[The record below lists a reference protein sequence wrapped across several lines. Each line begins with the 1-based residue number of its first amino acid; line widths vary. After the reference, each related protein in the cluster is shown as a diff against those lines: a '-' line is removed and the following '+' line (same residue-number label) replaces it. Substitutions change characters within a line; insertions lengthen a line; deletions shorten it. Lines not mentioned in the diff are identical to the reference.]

1 MGLFFWNSIL
11 FFKMNQSIDTKTK
24 NRISEDLSPTRNLT
38 GLHLKIVGAI
48 AIIWSLFQLWYA
60 SPFPFIFDFG
70 MFKGLPARAI
80 HLGFALTLT
89 FLIFPFSR
97 DKKISIIDIFI
108 SLLAAFCC
116 LYIYFFYDQL
126 VYRGGVLLILSLGE
140 NINIPIEL
148 IIGIIGILILLE
160 ATRRAIGLPLVIIAI
175 CFLLFSYFGKYAPD
189 IISHGG
195 LSLKRLVGFQWF
207 DQEAIFGIPIGVSV
221 DFIFLFVLFGA
232 LLETA
237 GGGKYFLNLAFAM
250 VGKMRGGPAKAAIL
264 GSGMTGLISGSS
276 IANTVTTGTFTI
288 PIMKKTG
295 FSKEKA
301 GAIEVSSSVNGQLMP
316 PVMGA
321 AAFVMASFIGVT
333 YFEIVKHAILPAVIS
348 YVALFYISH
357 LEALK
362 LNLKGMEEKDVPNL
376 KNTFLAGLH
385 FLIPIFVLIYLLVY
399 LRFTASYSIFYATIA
414 LISVNLINKLIK
426 QPDLKDGLKIWFN
439 QTIVGF
445 EKGALN
451 MVGVGIAIATAGVI
465 VGAVGSTGLSTNLI
479 IVIES
484 IAKDNVIILLFL
496 TIILCLLLGMGLPTT
511 ANYVVVASLM
521 AAVLVDVGNASGFIF
536 PLIAVHLFVFYFG
549 LMADVTPPVGLA
561 SYAAAAISGG
571 DPLRTGVQ
579 AFWYS
584 LRTGILPI
592 VFLFNHE
599 LLLIGIENIWHAL
612 IVIVTSLTG
621 ILVFTAATQAWF
633 IAKLRWYEI
642 VIFLFISLSFL
653 APDFVLNK
661 FYPKYNYKE
670 INQIQSLKLDP
681 KKEVRF
687 KVTRLSEYGE
697 RYKLFVINKNTF
709 DSNFSLEDYGIN
721 LAKQNN
727 KFVVDALKWNSLA
740 KKHGFETDDIIKE
753 FKIEN
758 LNRPNKALVYPFA
771 LILLLSFGYLNYRR
785 KEKDENK

>member
-1 MGLFFWNSIL
+1 MSDSISS
-11 FFKMNQSIDTKTK
+11 KIK
-24 NRISEDLSPTRNLT
+24 NKISEDLSPTRNIT
-38 GLHLKIVGAI
+38 GFHLKIVSAI

-60 SPFPFIFDFG
+60 SPFPFMLNFG

-80 HLGFALTLT
+80 HLGFALTLA
-89 FLIFPFSR
+89 FLIYPISKS
-97 DKKISIIDIFI
+97 KKISFFDVLI
-108 SLLAAFCC
+108 SFMGAISC

-126 VYRGGVLLILSLGE
+126 VERGGVLLNLKISETLNFPL
-140 NINIPIEL
+140 EL
-148 IIGIIGILILLE
+148 ILGGCGILILLE
-160 ATRRAIGLPLVIIAI
+160 ATRRAIGLPLVIIAS
-175 CFLLFSYFGKYAPD
+175 CFLLFSYFGRYAPE

-195 LSLKRLVGFQWF
+195 LSLNRLVGFQWL

-237 GGGKYFLNLAFAM
+237 GGGKYFLDLAFAM

-301 GAIEVSSSVNGQLMP
+301 GAIEVSSSVNGQIMP

-333 YFEIVKHAILPAVIS
+333 YFEIVKHAFLPAIIS
-348 YVALFYISH
+348 YIALFYISH

-362 LNLKGMEEKDVPNL
+362 LNLKGMDDADVPHL
-376 KNTFLAGLH
+376 KKTFLSGIH
-385 FLIPIFVLIYLLVY
+385 FLIPIFVLIYTLVY
-399 LRFTASYSIFYATIA
+399 LRFTASYSIFYATIT
-414 LISVNLINKLIK
+414 LVLVNLINLLIK
-426 QPDLKDGLKIWFN
+426 NEIKKNAIKEWFN

-451 MVGVGIAIATAGVI
+451 MVAVGIAIATAGII

-484 IAKDNVIILLFL
+484 IAKDNVTILLFL

-521 AAVLVDVGNASGFIF
+521 ATVLVDVGNASGFIF

-561 SYAAAAISGG
+561 SYAAAGISGG

-599 LLLIGIENIWHAL
+599 LLLIGIENIWHGL
-612 IVIVTSLTG
+612 IVIITSLIG
-621 ILVFTAATQAWF
+621 ILVFTSATQGWF
-633 IAKLRWYEI
+633 INKLKWYEI
-642 VIFLFISLSFL
+642 IIFLIISISLLS
-653 APDFVLNK
+653 PDFVLNK
-661 FYPKYNYKE
+661 FYPKYNYEDINKINSMKLDSTKE
-670 INQIQSLKLDP
+670 IQIKITRPSL
-681 KKEVRF
+681 
-687 KVTRLSEYGE
+687 YGE
-697 RYKLFVINKNTF
+697 RYKLFVISKNTF
-709 DSNFSLEDYGIN
+709 EDKFTLEDYGIT
-721 LAKQNN
+721 LMSQDDKV
-727 KFVVDALKWNSLA
+727 VVDNLKWNGEA
-740 KKHGFETDDIIKE
+740 KKNGFEMGDYISE
-753 FKIEN
+753 FKTEN
-758 LNRPNKALVYPFA
+758 SDRPSKNIVYPIA
-771 LILLLSFGYLNYRR
+771 ILLLVVFGYFNLKR
-785 KEKDENK
+785 KE

>member
-1 MGLFFWNSIL
+1 MSADIE
-11 FFKMNQSIDTKTK
+11 KKIESKIK
-24 NRISEDLSPTRNLT
+24 EDLSPTKNLT
-38 GLHLKIVGAI
+38 GFHLKLVASI
-48 AIIWSLFQLWYA
+48 AITWSLFQLWYA
-60 SPFPFIFDFG
+60 SPFPFWFNFG

-80 HLGFALTLT
+80 HLGFALLLA
-89 FLIFPFSR
+89 FLIFPYAR
-97 DKKISIIDIFI
+97 GKKVNFIDII
-108 SLLAAFCC
+108 IAVTGAICC
-116 LYIYFFYDQL
+116 LYIYVFYDQL
-126 VYRGGVLLILSLGE
+126 VDRGGILLK
-140 NINIPIEL
+140 INFFYDFTIPIEL
-148 IIGIIGILILLE
+148 VLGIIGISILLE
-160 ATRRAIGLPLVIIAI
+160 ATRRVIGIPLVIIAV
-175 CFLLFSYFGKYAPD
+175 CFLLFSYFGQYAPD

-237 GGGKYFLNLAFAM
+237 GGGKYFLDLAFAM

-301 GAIEVSSSVNGQLMP
+301 GAIEVSSSVNGQIMP

-321 AAFVMASFIGVT
+321 AAFVMASFIGIT
-333 YFEIVKHAILPAVIS
+333 YFEVVKHAFLPAIIS
-348 YVALFYISH
+348 YIALFYISH

-362 LNLKGMEEKDVPNL
+362 LNLKGMDERDIPKL
-376 KNTFLAGLH
+376 KKTFLEGIH
-385 FLIPIFVLIYLLVY
+385 FLVPIFILIYLLVY
-399 LRFTASYSIFYATIA
+399 MRLTASYSIFFATITLIIVNLLNKIFKEKNFKNA
-414 LISVNLINKLIK
+414 LIY
-426 QPDLKDGLKIWFN
+426 WYN

-451 MVGVGIAIATAGVI
+451 MVSVGIAIATAGII

-521 AAVLVDVGNASGFIF
+521 ATVLVDVGNASGFIF

-571 DPLRTGVQ
+571 DPLRTGAQ

-592 VFLFNHE
+592 VFLFNSE
-599 LLLIGIENIWHAL
+599 LLLIGIESIWHGL
-612 IVIVTSLTG
+612 MVITTSLIG
-621 ILVFTAATQAWF
+621 ILVFTSATQGWF
-633 IAKLRWYEI
+633 INKLRWYEI
-642 VIFLFISLSFL
+642 IIFLIISISLLSPEFI
-653 APDFVLNK
+653 LNK
-661 FYPKYNYKE
+661 FYPKYNYLSIEEINKKQFDYNKE
-670 INQIQSLKLDP
+670 IRIKI
-681 KKEVRF
+681 
-687 KVTRLSEYGE
+687 TRLTEYGE
-697 RYKLFVINKNTF
+697 RYKLFVIEKNSF
-709 DSNFSLEDYGIN
+709 DENFSLDDYGMS
-721 LAKQNN
+721 LVVEDN
-727 KFVVDALKWNSLA
+727 KTIIDTLKWNGIA
-740 KKHGFETDDIIKE
+740 KKSGLDTGDIINE

-758 LNRPNKALVYPFA
+758 QNRPKKEIIYPIA
-771 LILLLSFGYLNYRR
+771 LILLSIFGYLNIRR
-785 KEKDENK
+785 RI

>member
-1 MGLFFWNSIL
+1 MSAD
-11 FFKMNQSIDTKTK
+11 IDKK
-24 NRISEDLSPTRNLT
+24 IENKIKEDLSPTRNLT
-38 GLHLKIVGAI
+38 GFHLKLVAII
-48 AIIWSLFQLWYA
+48 AITWSLFQLWYA
-60 SPFPFIFDFG
+60 SPFPFWLNFG

-80 HLGFALTLT
+80 HLGFALLLA
-89 FLIFPFSR
+89 FLIFPYAR
-97 DKKISIIDIFI
+97 GKKVNFIDILI
-108 SLLAAFCC
+108 AITGAICC
-116 LYIYFFYDQL
+116 LYIYVFYDQL
-126 VYRGGVLLILSLGE
+126 VDRGGILLKINLSD
-140 NINIPIEL
+140 NFTIPIEL
-148 IIGIIGILILLE
+148 ILGIIGILILLE
-160 ATRRAIGLPLVIIAI
+160 ATRRVIGVPLVVIAV
-175 CFLLFSYFGKYAPD
+175 CFLLFSYFGQYAPD

-237 GGGKYFLNLAFAM
+237 GGGKYFLDLAFAM

-301 GAIEVSSSVNGQLMP
+301 GAIEVSSSVNGQIMP

-333 YFEIVKHAILPAVIS
+333 YFEVVKHAFLPAIIS
-348 YVALFYISH
+348 YIALFYISH

-362 LNLKGMEEKDVPNL
+362 LNLKGMDENDIPKL
-376 KNTFLAGLH
+376 KKTFFEGIH
-385 FLIPIFVLIYLLVY
+385 FLVPIFVLIYLLVY
-399 LRFTASYSIFYATIA
+399 MRLTASYSIFFATITLIIVNLLNKIFKEKNFKNA
-414 LISVNLINKLIK
+414 LIY
-426 QPDLKDGLKIWFN
+426 WYN
-439 QTIVGF
+439 QTVVGF

-451 MVGVGIAIATAGVI
+451 MVSVGIAIATAGII

-521 AAVLVDVGNASGFIF
+521 ATVLVDVGNASGFIF

-571 DPLRTGVQ
+571 DPLRTGAQ

-584 LRTGILPI
+584 LRTGVLPI
-592 VFLFNHE
+592 VFLFNSE
-599 LLLIGIENIWHAL
+599 LLLIGIESIWHGL
-612 IVIVTSLTG
+612 MVIATSLIG
-621 ILVFTAATQAWF
+621 ILVFTSATQGWF
-633 IAKLRWYEI
+633 INKLRWYEI
-642 VIFLFISLSFL
+642 VIFLIISISLLSPEFI
-653 APDFVLNK
+653 LNK
-661 FYPKYNYKE
+661 FYPKYNYLSIEEINKKQFDYNKE
-670 INQIQSLKLDP
+670 IRIKI
-681 KKEVRF
+681 
-687 KVTRLSEYGE
+687 TRLTEYGE
-697 RYKLFVINKNTF
+697 RYKLFVIEKNSF
-709 DSNFSLEDYGIN
+709 DENFSLDDYGMS
-721 LAKQNN
+721 LVVEDN
-727 KFVVDALKWNSLA
+727 KTIIDTLKWNGIA
-740 KKHGFETDDIIKE
+740 KKSGLDMGDIINE

-758 LNRPNKALVYPFA
+758 QNRPKKEIIYPIA
-771 LILLLSFGYLNYRR
+771 LILLSIFGYLNIRR
-785 KEKDENK
+785 RI

>member
-1 MGLFFWNSIL
+1 
-11 FFKMNQSIDTKTK
+11 MNLK
-24 NRISEDLSPTRNLT
+24 ISDKIESKIKEDLSPTRNLT
-38 GLHLKIVGAI
+38 GLHLKVVAAI

-60 SPFPFIFDFG
+60 SPFPFMFNVG

-80 HLGFALTLT
+80 HLGFALTLA
-89 FLIFPFSR
+89 FLIYPISKK
-97 DKKISIIDIFI
+97 KKISIFDIII
-108 SLLAAFCC
+108 SFMGAFSC

-126 VYRGGVLLILSLGE
+126 VDRGGVLLNITLGK
-140 NINIPIEL
+140 NFNLPIEL
-148 IIGIIGILILLE
+148 IVGCSGILILLE

-175 CFLLFSYFGKYAPD
+175 CFLLFSYFGRYAPE

-195 LSLKRLVGFQWF
+195 LSLNRLVGFQWL

-237 GGGKYFLNLAFAM
+237 GGGKYFLDLAFAM

-333 YFEIVKHAILPAVIS
+333 YFEIVKHAFLPAIIS

-362 LNLKGMEEKDVPNL
+362 LNLKGMDDADVPNL
-376 KNTFLAGLH
+376 KKTFLTGLH
-385 FLIPIFVLIYLLVY
+385 FLIPIFVLIYMLVY

-414 LISVNLINKLIK
+414 LIFVNLINKLIK
-426 QPDLKDGLKIWFN
+426 QSNLLDGLKLWFN
-439 QTIVGF
+439 ETIIGF

-451 MVGVGIAIATAGVI
+451 MVGVGIAIATAGII

-484 IAKDNVIILLFL
+484 IAKDNVSVLLFL

-521 AAVLVDVGNASGFIF
+521 ATVLVDVGNASGFIF

-571 DPLRTGVQ
+571 DPLKTGLQ

-599 LLLIGIENIWHAL
+599 LLLIGVENIWHAL
-612 IVIVTSLTG
+612 IVIITSLIG
-621 ILVFTAATQAWF
+621 ILVFTSATQGWF
-633 IAKLRWYEI
+633 INKLKWYEI
-642 VIFLFISLSFL
+642 IVFLLISISLLSPEFI
-653 APDFVLNK
+653 LNK
-661 FYPKYNYKE
+661 FYPKYNYKDINE
-670 INQIQSLKLDP
+670 IHLLKLEP
-681 KKEVRF
+681 NKEVQL
-687 KVTRLSEYGE
+687 KITRPSAYGE
-697 RYKLFVINKNTF
+697 RYKLFVIKKNTF
-709 DSNFSLEDYGIN
+709 EIEYSLEDYGIDLVKKEN
-721 LAKQNN
+721 RI
-727 KFVVDALKWNSLA
+727 VVDTLKWNGKA
-740 KKHGFETDDIIKE
+740 KKSGFENGDYISE

-758 LNRPNKALVYPFA
+758 FDRPNKKVVYPIA
-771 LILLLSFGYLNYRR
+771 ILLLVIFGYLNFRR
-785 KEKDENK
+785 KE

>member
-1 MGLFFWNSIL
+1 
-11 FFKMNQSIDTKTK
+11 MNRQNTSKVENK
-24 NRISEDLSPTRNLT
+24 ISEDLSPTKKLT
-38 GLHLKIVGAI
+38 GIHLKIVLTI

-60 SPFPFIFDFG
+60 SPFPFWFNIG

-80 HLGFALTLT
+80 HLGFALLLA
-89 FLIFPFSR
+89 FLIFPISR
-97 DKKISIIDIFI
+97 SKKISIFDIFI
-108 SLLAAFCC
+108 SLVAAFCC

-126 VYRGGVLLILSLGE
+126 VDRGGVLLNISLGE

-148 IIGIIGILILLE
+148 IIGICGILILLE
-160 ATRRAIGLPLVIIAI
+160 ATRRVIGIPLVIIAV
-175 CFLLFSYFGKYAPD
+175 CFLLFSYFGKYAPE

-237 GGGKYFLNLAFAM
+237 GGGQYFLDLAFAM

-276 IANTVTTGTFTI
+276 VANTVTTGTFTI

-301 GAIEVSSSVNGQLMP
+301 GAIEVSSSVNGQIMP

-333 YFEIVKHAILPAVIS
+333 YFEVVKHAFLPAIIS
-348 YVALFYISH
+348 YIALFYISH

-362 LNLKGMEEKDVPNL
+362 LNLKGMDEKDVPIL
-376 KNTFLAGLH
+376 KKTFLSGLH

-399 LRFTASYSIFYATIA
+399 LRLTASYSIFYATLA
-414 LISVNLINKLIK
+414 LIFVNLINKIIK
-426 QPDLKDGLKIWFN
+426 SSKNGNYKEALKIWFN
-439 QTIVGF
+439 QTIIGF
-445 EKGALN
+445 QKGAIN
-451 MVGVGIAIATAGVI
+451 MVAVGIAIATAGVI

-484 IAKDNVIILLFL
+484 VAKDNVIILILL

-521 AAVLVDVGNASGFIF
+521 SMVLIDVGNASGFIF

-561 SYAAAAISGG
+561 SYAAAGISGG
-571 DPLRTGVQ
+571 DPLKTGVQ

-612 IVIVTSLTG
+612 LVISTSLLG
-621 ILVFTAATQAWF
+621 ILVFTAATQRWMFNKLKWF
-633 IAKLRWYEI
+633 EI
-642 VIFLFISLSFL
+642 IIFLIISISLLS
-653 APDFVLNK
+653 PEFVLNK
-661 FYPKYNYKE
+661 FYPKYNHKDLTK
-670 INQIQSLKLDP
+670 IHTLKFDP
-681 KKEVRF
+681 KKEVHI

-697 RYKLFVINKNTF
+697 RYKLFVIKKNSFKKKFDLKEYGVNLTIQDNK
-709 DSNFSLEDYGIN
+709 I
-721 LAKQNN
+721 
-727 KFVVDALKWNSLA
+727 FVDTLKWNGKA
-740 KKHGFETDDIIKE
+740 KKAGLETGDYITE

-758 LNRPNKALVYPFA
+758 LDRPTKAIVYPA
-771 LILLLSFGYLNYRR
+771 AILLLIIFGYFNYRR
-785 KEKDENK
+785 KD

>member
-1 MGLFFWNSIL
+1 MSADIEKKIENKI
-11 FFKMNQSIDTKTK
+11 K
-24 NRISEDLSPTRNLT
+24 EDLSPTRNLT
-38 GLHLKIVGAI
+38 GFHLKLVAII
-48 AIIWSLFQLWYA
+48 AITWSLFQLWYA
-60 SPFPFIFDFG
+60 SPFPFWLNFG

-80 HLGFALTLT
+80 HLGFALLLA
-89 FLIFPFSR
+89 FLIFPYAKGKRVNF
-97 DKKISIIDIFI
+97 IDILI
-108 SLLAAFCC
+108 AITGAICC
-116 LYIYFFYDQL
+116 LYIYVFYDQL
-126 VYRGGVLLILSLGE
+126 VDRGGILLK
-140 NINIPIEL
+140 INLYDNFTIPIEL
-148 IIGIIGILILLE
+148 TIGIIGILILLE
-160 ATRRAIGLPLVIIAI
+160 ATRRVIGVPLVVIAV
-175 CFLLFSYFGKYAPD
+175 CFLLFSYFGQYAPD

-237 GGGKYFLNLAFAM
+237 GGGKYFLDLAFAM

-301 GAIEVSSSVNGQLMP
+301 GAIEVSSSVNGQIMP

-333 YFEIVKHAILPAVIS
+333 YFEVVKHAFLPAIIS
-348 YVALFYISH
+348 YIALFYISH

-362 LNLKGMEEKDVPNL
+362 LNLKGMDENDIPKL
-376 KNTFLAGLH
+376 KKTFFEGIH
-385 FLIPIFVLIYLLVY
+385 FLVPIFVLIYLLVY
-399 LRFTASYSIFYATIA
+399 MRLTASYSIFFATITLIIVNLLNKIFKEKNFKNA
-414 LISVNLINKLIK
+414 LIY
-426 QPDLKDGLKIWFN
+426 WYN
-439 QTIVGF
+439 QTVVGF

-451 MVGVGIAIATAGVI
+451 MVSVGIAIATAGII

-521 AAVLVDVGNASGFIF
+521 ATVLVDVGNASGFIF

-571 DPLRTGVQ
+571 DPLRTGAQ

-592 VFLFNHE
+592 VFLFNSE
-599 LLLIGIENIWHAL
+599 LLLIGIESIWHGL
-612 IVIVTSLTG
+612 MVIATSLIG
-621 ILVFTAATQAWF
+621 ILVFTSATQGWF
-633 IAKLRWYEI
+633 INKLRWYEI
-642 VIFLFISLSFL
+642 VIFLIISISLLSPEFI
-653 APDFVLNK
+653 LNK
-661 FYPKYNYKE
+661 FYPKYNYLSIEEINKKQFDYNKE
-670 INQIQSLKLDP
+670 IRIKI
-681 KKEVRF
+681 
-687 KVTRLSEYGE
+687 TRLTEYGE
-697 RYKLFVINKNTF
+697 RYKLFVIEKNSF
-709 DSNFSLEDYGIN
+709 DENFSLDDYGMS
-721 LAKQNN
+721 LVVEDN
-727 KFVVDALKWNSLA
+727 KTIIDTLKWNGIA
-740 KKHGFETDDIIKE
+740 KKSGLDMGDIINE

-758 LNRPNKALVYPFA
+758 QNRPKKEIIYPIA
-771 LILLLSFGYLNYRR
+771 LILLSIFGYLNLKRR
-785 KEKDENK
+785 T

>member
-1 MGLFFWNSIL
+1 MS
-11 FFKMNQSIDTKTK
+11 QSINKEVKDKI
-24 NRISEDLSPTRNLT
+24 NEDLSPTKNLT
-38 GLHLKIVGAI
+38 GLHLKIVASI

-60 SPFPFIFDFG
+60 SPFPFIFNFG

-80 HLGFALTLT
+80 HLGFALTLV
-89 FLIFPFSR
+89 FLIYPISKG
-97 DKKISIIDIFI
+97 KKISIFDILISFI
-108 SLLAAFCC
+108 GAFSCF
-116 LYIYFFYDQL
+116 YIYFFYDQL
-126 VYRGGVLLILSLGE
+126 VDRGGVLLNILIGDSFEL
-140 NINIPIEL
+140 PIEL
-148 IIGIIGILILLE
+148 IIGSLGILILLE

-175 CFLLFSYFGKYAPD
+175 CFLLFSYFGRYAPE

-195 LSLKRLVGFQWF
+195 LSLNRLVGFQWL

-237 GGGKYFLNLAFAM
+237 GGGKYFLDLAFAM

-301 GAIEVSSSVNGQLMP
+301 GAIEVSSSVNGQIMP

-333 YFEIVKHAILPAVIS
+333 YFEVVKHAFLPAIIS
-348 YVALFYISH
+348 YIALFYISH

-362 LNLKGMEEKDVPNL
+362 LNLKGMDDADVPNL
-376 KNTFLAGLH
+376 KRTFLSGLH
-385 FLIPIFVLIYLLVY
+385 FLIPIFVLIYMLVF
-399 LRFTASYSIFYATIA
+399 LRFTASYSIFYATVS
-414 LISVNLINKLIK
+414 LILVNLIYLLIK
-426 QPDLKDGLKIWFN
+426 NSFSKEALKIWFN

-451 MVGVGIAIATAGVI
+451 MVGVGIAIATAGII

-484 IAKDNVIILLFL
+484 IAKDNVTILLFL

-521 AAVLVDVGNASGFIF
+521 ATVLVDVGNASGFIF

-571 DPLRTGVQ
+571 DPLKTGLQ

-612 IVIVTSLTG
+612 VVIITSLSG
-621 ILVFTAATQAWF
+621 ILVFTSATQGWF
-633 IAKLRWYEI
+633 INKLKWYEI
-642 VIFLFISLSFL
+642 IIFLIISISLLS
-653 APDFVLNK
+653 PEFVLNK
-661 FYPKYNYKE
+661 FYPKYNYQDISK
-670 INQIQSLKLDP
+670 INLVVLDP

-687 KVTRLSEYGE
+687 KITRPSPYGE
-697 RYKLFVINKNTF
+697 RYKLFVIDRKTF
-709 DSNFSLEDYGIN
+709 EEEYDLEDYGIS
-721 LAKQNN
+721 LVKEKN
-727 KFVVDALKWNSLA
+727 KIVVDNLKWNGLA
-740 KKHGFETDDIIKE
+740 KKSGFEMGDYISELKV
-753 FKIEN
+753 EN
-758 LNRPNKALVYPFA
+758 SNRPNKIVVYPIA
-771 LILLLSFGYLNYRR
+771 ILLLLIFGYLNYIR
-785 KEKDENK
+785 KE

>member
-1 MGLFFWNSIL
+1 MSDSISS
-11 FFKMNQSIDTKTK
+11 KIK
-24 NRISEDLSPTRNLT
+24 NKISEDLSPTRNIT
-38 GLHLKIVGAI
+38 GFHLKIISAI

-60 SPFPFIFDFG
+60 SPFPFMLNFG

-80 HLGFALTLT
+80 HLGFALTLA
-89 FLIFPFSR
+89 FLIYPISKG
-97 DKKISIIDIFI
+97 KKISFFDVLI
-108 SLLAAFCC
+108 SFMGAISC

-126 VYRGGVLLILSLGE
+126 VERGGVLLNVKITDT
-140 NINIPIEL
+140 INFPLEL
-148 IIGIIGILILLE
+148 ILGGCGILILLE
-160 ATRRAIGLPLVIIAI
+160 ATRRAIGLPLVIIAS
-175 CFLLFSYFGKYAPD
+175 CFLLFSYFGRYAPE

-195 LSLKRLVGFQWF
+195 LSLNRLVGFQWL

-237 GGGKYFLNLAFAM
+237 GGGKYFLDLAFAM

-301 GAIEVSSSVNGQLMP
+301 GAIEVSSSVNGQIMP

-333 YFEIVKHAILPAVIS
+333 YFEIVKHAFLPAIIS
-348 YVALFYISH
+348 YIALFYISH

-362 LNLKGMEEKDVPNL
+362 LNLKGMDDADVPHL
-376 KNTFLAGLH
+376 KKTFLSGIH
-385 FLIPIFVLIYLLVY
+385 FLIPIFVLIYTLVY
-399 LRFTASYSIFYATIA
+399 LRFTASYSIFYATIT
-414 LISVNLINKLIK
+414 LVLVNLINLLIK
-426 QPDLKDGLKIWFN
+426 NEIKKNALKEWFN

-451 MVGVGIAIATAGVI
+451 MVAVGIAIATAGII

-484 IAKDNVIILLFL
+484 IAKDNVTILLFL

-521 AAVLVDVGNASGFIF
+521 ATVLVDVGNASGFIF

-561 SYAAAAISGG
+561 SYAAAGISGG

-599 LLLIGIENIWHAL
+599 LLLIGIENIWHGL
-612 IVIVTSLTG
+612 IVIITSLIG
-621 ILVFTAATQAWF
+621 ILVFTSATQGWF
-633 IAKLRWYEI
+633 INKLKWYEI
-642 VIFLFISLSFL
+642 IIFLVISISLLS
-653 APDFVLNK
+653 PDFVLNK
-661 FYPKYNYKE
+661 FYPKYYYEEITKINSIKLDSTKE
-670 INQIQSLKLDP
+670 IQIKITRPSL
-681 KKEVRF
+681 
-687 KVTRLSEYGE
+687 YGE
-697 RYKLFVINKNTF
+697 RYKLFVIPKNTF
-709 DSNFSLEDYGIN
+709 EDKFTLEDYGIT
-721 LAKQNN
+721 LMKQDD
-727 KFVVDALKWNSLA
+727 KIIVDNLKWNGEA
-740 KKHGFETDDIIKE
+740 KKSGFEMGDYISE

-758 LNRPNKALVYPFA
+758 SDRPSKNIVYPIA
-771 LILLLSFGYLNYRR
+771 ILLLVIFGYFNLKR
-785 KEKDENK
+785 KE

>member
-1 MGLFFWNSIL
+1 MSQNTS
-11 FFKMNQSIDTKTK
+11 TKIK
-24 NRISEDLSPTRNLT
+24 NKIQEDLSPTRNLT
-38 GLHLKIVGAI
+38 GLHLKIVAVI

-60 SPFPFIFDFG
+60 SPFPFWFNIG

-80 HLGFALTLT
+80 HLGFALLLA
-89 FLIFPFSR
+89 FLIFPYSR
-97 DKKISIIDIFI
+97 GKKISIIDILI
-108 SLLAAFCC
+108 SIVAAFCC

-126 VYRGGVLLILSLGE
+126 VDRGGILLKITLAE
-140 NINIPIEL
+140 NIIIPIEL
-148 IIGIIGILILLE
+148 IIGICGIMILLE
-160 ATRRAIGLPLVIIAI
+160 ATRRVIGIPLVIIAI
-175 CFLLFSYFGKYAPD
+175 CFLLFSYFGKYAPEM
-189 IISHGG
+189 ISHGG

-237 GGGKYFLNLAFAM
+237 GGGKYFLDLAFAM

-301 GAIEVSSSVNGQLMP
+301 GAIEVSSSVNGQIMP

-333 YFEIVKHAILPAVIS
+333 YFEVVKHAFLPAIIS
-348 YVALFYISH
+348 YIALFYISH

-362 LNLKGMEEKDVPNL
+362 LNLKGKNDEDVPNL
-376 KNTFLAGLH
+376 KKTFLSGLH

-399 LRFTASYSIFYATIA
+399 MRFTASYSIFYATLS
-414 LISVNLINKLIK
+414 LIIVNLLNKTIKELNFKNGLI
-426 QPDLKDGLKIWFN
+426 LWYN
-439 QTIVGF
+439 QTIIGF
-445 EKGALN
+445 QKGAIN

-484 IAKDNVIILLFL
+484 IAKDNVTILLFL

-521 AAVLVDVGNASGFIF
+521 ATVLVDVGNASGFIF

-571 DPLRTGVQ
+571 DPLKTGLQ

-612 IVIVTSLTG
+612 VVIITSLAG
-621 ILVFTAATQAWF
+621 ILVFTSATQGWF
-633 IAKLRWYEI
+633 INRLKWYEI
-642 VIFLFISLSFL
+642 IVFLIISISLLS
-653 APDFVLNK
+653 PEFVLNK
-661 FYPKYNYKE
+661 FYPKYNYQDISN
-670 INQIQSLKLDP
+670 INSAILDP

-687 KVTRLSEYGE
+687 KVTRPSTYGE
-697 RYKLFVINKNTF
+697 RYKLFVIDKNTF
-709 DSNFSLEDYGIN
+709 EEEYNLEDYGIS
-721 LAKQNN
+721 LVN
-727 KFVVDALKWNSLA
+727 KNSKIIIDNLKWNGQA
-740 KKHGFETDDIIKE
+740 KKSGFEMGDYISE
-753 FKIEN
+753 LKIEN
-758 LNRPNKALVYPFA
+758 SNRPSKVVVYPIATLFL
-771 LILLLSFGYLNYRR
+771 LIFGYLNYRR
-785 KEKDENK
+785 KE